1 MPKDTKQLL
10 ANYDRVPEN
19 LIEAIVKSNDTRKD
33 HIVDMVMKKNPKVVG
48 IYRLTM
54 KTNSDNF
61 RQSAIQ
67 GIIDRLKDKNIEI
80 VIYEPM
86 YRDEQFNDCNVI
98 KDFNKFEKV
107 SDIILA
113 NRIDDIV
120 KRVKDKL
127 YTRDLFCEN

>member
-1 MPKDTKQLL
+1 
-10 ANYDRVPEN
+10 
-19 LIEAIVKSNDTRKD
+19 
-33 HIVDMVMKKNPKVVG
+33 
-48 IYRLTM
+48 
-54 KTNSDNF
+54 
-61 RQSAIQ
+61 
-67 GIIDRLKDKNIEI
+67 
-80 VIYEPM
+80 M